1 MKVLL
6 QENPI
11 LKFLRAVLKQCNS
24 TSCDVIAFHLFLDFA
39 SRIFAFAIHAKKPAP
54 CSQPELFASS
64 LIESWF
70 MIDRCLKKYKSSF
83 EGMYGSKAEGE
94 VVDNYGH
101 ISQLLE
107 DVSRKP
113 MPPHTPTPSSEIW
126 GGRSFDL
133 RWSLRCKLLL
143 LLQKRPEC
151 SQDKIQTFHK
161 CLSLTRSF
169 EREEWAEEDAW
180 LLNSQ
185 HTCGQMDTGLLMFCF
200 AFTEI

>member
-24 TSCDVIAFHLFLDFA
+24 TSCDVIAFHLFLDFT
-39 SRIFAFAIHAKKPAP
+39 SRIFAFAIHTKNKLAAYPTAWIICIAWLNHDTLP
-54 CSQPELFASS
+54 IFNRW
-64 LIESWF
+64 I
-70 MIDRCLKKYKSSF
+70 KKYKNSS
-83 EGMYGSKAEGE
+83 EGMYGSIAAEGE
-94 VVDNYGH
+94 IVDNYGH

-113 MPPHTPTPSSEIW
+113 MPPHTPTRSSEIW

-169 EREEWAEEDAW
+169 ERGVSWRRCMVA
-180 LLNSQ
+180 
-185 HTCGQMDTGLLMFCF
+185 
-200 AFTEI
+200 